1 MHVDITEDAIMDEM
15 EWILNLFGPLILGPF
30 LIEYG
35 LSRWQR
41 RPFSIKKVWLIFV
54 IGFGAGCLLKGKI

>member
-1 MHVDITEDAIMDEM
+1 MDEM